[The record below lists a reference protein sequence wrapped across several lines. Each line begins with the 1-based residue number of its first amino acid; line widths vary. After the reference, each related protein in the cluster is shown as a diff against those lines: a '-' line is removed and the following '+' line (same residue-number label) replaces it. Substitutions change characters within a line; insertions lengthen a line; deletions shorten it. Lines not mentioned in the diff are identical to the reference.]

1 MRSEL
6 TKIVHELVLNSP
18 IPAKALAKEIG
29 KPYSTLLREVNPYDA
44 GAKLGVETLMEI
56 MKKTGNVEP
65 LEYIAQEMGYTIVDP
80 KLMSEPDT
88 AALADSA
95 QQVVTDVFLEPL
107 TVAACILTRPVL
119 GKAKN

>member
-44 GAKLGVETLMEI
+44 GAKLGVETLMDI

-65 LEYIAQEMGYTIVDP
+65 LEYIAQEMGFAIVDP
-80 KLMSEPDT
+80 KLMTEPNET
-88 AALADSA
+88 ATLADIA
-95 QQVVTDVFLEPL
+95 
-107 TVAACILTRPVL
+107 
-119 GKAKN
+119 

>member
-1 MRSEL
+1 MMRSEL

-56 MKKTGNVEP
+56 MKKTGSVEP
-65 LEYIAQEMGYTIVDP
+65 LEYIAQEMGFTILDP
-80 KLMSEPDT
+80 QLLSEAEGGSKLAET
-88 AALADSA
+88 A
-95 QQVVTDVFLEPL
+95 
-107 TVAACILTRPVL
+107 
-119 GKAKN
+119 

>member
-1 MRSEL
+1 MMRSEL

-56 MKKTGNVEP
+56 MKKTGSVEP
-65 LEYIAQEMGYTIVDP
+65 LEYIAQEMGFTILDP
-80 KLMSEPDT
+80 QLLSEAEGGSSLAET
-88 AALADSA
+88 A
-95 QQVVTDVFLEPL
+95 
-107 TVAACILTRPVL
+107 
-119 GKAKN
+119 